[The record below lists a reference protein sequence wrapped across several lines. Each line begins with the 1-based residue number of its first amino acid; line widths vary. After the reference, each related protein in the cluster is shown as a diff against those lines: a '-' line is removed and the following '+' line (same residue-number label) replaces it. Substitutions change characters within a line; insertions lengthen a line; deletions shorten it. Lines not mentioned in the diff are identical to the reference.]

1 MSFKIQRHL
10 EKLLVLIQCEFYFSH
25 HIIYI
30 HATTHTITC
39 IFSTIH
45 TLSILTYSFNRP
57 THAAQTE
64 KQFLSS
70 EHHKQEDHIDSLA
83 QIFWLS
89 EYDLV
94 LAQASRGVIMS
105 VLKSSDRKSG
115 KFTRIENDDKNVL
128 PLVWWLL
135 GNYTRYWS
143 RWTRKGK
150 VIVKPGCGSAVTKWL
165 LKNFSNV
172 YLDNFHQF
180 KCCVEITP
188 AGRLL

>member
-1 MSFKIQRHL
+1 MSFKKTKTCREI
-10 EKLLVLIQCEFYFSH
+10 ICFNCELNFSH
-25 HIIYI
+25 YYKY
-30 HATTHTITC
+30 TCYNTHQHMHL
-39 IFSTIH
+39 FH
-45 TLSILTYSFNRP
+45 NTYLNRP
-57 THAAQTE
+57 THAAQTD

-94 LAQASRGVIMS
+94 LAQASCVVIMS
-105 VLKSSDRKSG
+105 VLKSSDRKSR

-128 PLVWWLL
+128 PFVWWLL
-135 GNYTRYWS
+135 GNDTKYWS